1 VDALSSTGKVLR
13 HMTFQGSAEL
23 CRSDAGVDNPL
34 EVTYPF

>member
-1 VDALSSTGKVLR
+1 VETLSSTGKVLR
-13 HMTFQGSAEL
+13 RMTFHRSTEL